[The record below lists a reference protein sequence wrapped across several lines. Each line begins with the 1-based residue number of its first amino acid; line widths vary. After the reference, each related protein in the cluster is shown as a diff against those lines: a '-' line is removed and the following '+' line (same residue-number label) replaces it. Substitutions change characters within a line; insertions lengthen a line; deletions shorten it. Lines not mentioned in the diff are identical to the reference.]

1 MLYILARRVADFI
14 NPPSAIDVAKREL
27 EDARRELLEWEKAKE
42 DADAMVVSL
51 QQRIKRLHGYTAD
64 EVVARSLHS
73 AVGKMVA
80 VYDGDRP

>member
-14 NPPSAIDVAKREL
+14 NPPSAVDVAEREL

-51 QQRIKRLHGYTAD
+51 QKRITRLHGYTT
-64 EVVARSLHS
+64 ETIVVKAGQPLPYL
-73 AVGKMVA
+73 
-80 VYDGDRP
+80 YDGDRP

>member
-27 EDARRELLEWEKAKE
+27 EDARRELLEWEKSKE
-42 DADAMVVSL
+42 DSDAMVVSL
-51 QQRIKRLHGYTAD
+51 QQRITRLYGYTID
-64 EVVARSLHS
+64 EVRVRPGEVAT
-73 AVGKMVA
+73 